1 MARPSQYQ
9 SAAAKQAAYR
19 ARLASTTTVVDRAAL
34 DRLHERLD
42 SLQGVV
48 TEAAQRGDSLAR
60 RCRAAS
66 IDTMLDK
73 LIAAF
78 RAVAITDCQSK
89 QPPTNRKKHNPTN
102 RE

>member
-1 MARPSQYQ
+1 MARPQQYQ

-19 ARLASTTTVVDRAAL
+19 LRRAATTVAVDRGAL
-34 DRLHERLD
+34 DRLHKRLD
-42 SLQGVV
+42 TLQ
-48 TEAAQRGDSLAR
+48 TALAEAARHGDPLAC

-78 RAVAITDCQSK
+78 QAVESTGPEPTPKRAATK
-89 QPPTNRKKHNPTN
+89 PNN
-102 RE
+102 REE

>member
-1 MARPSQYQ
+1 MPRPQQYQ

-19 ARLASTTTVVDRAAL
+19 LRHTATTVAVDRAAL
-34 DRLHERLD
+34 DKLHQRLD
-42 SLQGVV
+42 TLQTAL
-48 TEAAQRGDSLAR
+48 TEAARRGDPLAR

-78 RAVAITDCQSK
+78 QAAKSTGTEAMPKRVAT
-89 QPPTNRKKHNPTN
+89 QPTI
-102 RE
+102 REK

>member
-1 MARPSQYQ
+1 MARPQHYQ

-19 ARLASTTTVVDRAAL
+19 LRQAATTVAVDRAAL
-34 DRLHERLD
+34 ARLHERLD
-42 SLQGVV
+42 ILQ
-48 TEAAQRGDSLAR
+48 TALADAAGRGDPLAR

-78 RAVAITDCQSK
+78 QAAESTGTEPTPQRAATK
-89 QPPTNRKKHNPTN
+89 PTI
-102 RE
+102 REK

>member
-1 MARPSQYQ
+1 MARPQQYR

-19 ARLASTTTVVDRAAL
+19 LRQTATTVVIDRAAL
-34 DRLHERLD
+34 DRLHKRLD
-42 SLQGVV
+42 ALQSALE
-48 TEAAQRGDSLAR
+48 EAARRDDPLAR

-78 RAVAITDCQSK
+78 QAAESTGTEATPKRVTT
-89 QPPTNRKKHNPTN
+89 QPTI
-102 RE
+102 REK